1 MLISL
6 RLWRFFQVRDQLD
19 VVNLFW
25 LTSVCQGRGG
35 GVGRGRGGVPRSPA
49 AARGGRAGARGG
61 SPSAANPGLAAPS
74 PLPGAEPRRRLPAA
88 RRWQR
93 CGRGEARVAER
104 GKRGEARRGRAG
116 GRRRPHGQHGLR
128 SHALAEVRAR
138 PGQPP
143 AQNAA
148 RAGGAR
154 GLCRAARP
162 RGTGGAGTPALPGR
176 AAQLRSAP
184 GRLPGRR
191 GSVASRLIY

>member
-1 MLISL
+1 MAFLPGPGPTGRRKPL
-6 RLWRFFQVRDQLD
+6 L
-19 VVNLFW
+19 VNLC
-25 LTSVCQGRGG
+25 LPRPGRGG
-35 GVGRGRGGVPRSPA
+35 WQGPGGCPSLPSGSERGPGRGPGRVAVSRQPGAGGPFAPPR
-49 AARGGRAGARGG
+49 GRA
-61 SPSAANPGLAAPS
+61 AP
-74 PLPGAEPRRRLPAA
+74 PAP
-88 RRWQR
+88 
-93 CGRGEARVAER
+93 RGEALAALRARRGQSGGEAKR

-148 RAGGAR
+148 RAGGAW